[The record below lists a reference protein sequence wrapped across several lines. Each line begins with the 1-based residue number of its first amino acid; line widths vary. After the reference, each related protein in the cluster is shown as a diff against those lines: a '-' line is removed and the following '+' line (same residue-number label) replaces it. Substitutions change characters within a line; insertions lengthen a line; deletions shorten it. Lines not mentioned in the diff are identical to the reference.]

1 MITHENTDISI
12 ATVSLLQEMTDVDI
26 STEEEKESLLRFV
39 DAFIAGQGLELIVQ
53 NITRLD
59 ESNDEDAQGVHNTMA
74 VIENL

>member
-53 NITRLD
+53 NITRL
-59 ESNDEDAQGVHNTMA
+59 GG
-74 VIENL
+74 NLSLTLFSYSFLN